1 MGELMG
7 LGAVD
12 WHDLLT
18 LAVRLGVD
26 LASATIVTWLVYF
39 RVYRNRDHLFTC
51 FVFNVVTLS
60 LCVFLKK
67 GSAELGFA
75 LALFGVFGILRY
87 RTEQIRTRDLTYLFL
102 AIGIGVING
111 VANHTVS
118 VAELLAVNAV
128 IVGVTSFC
136 ELGLAGGAERSI
148 PLVYDRLA
156 LLHPAQEAALIADLK
171 ARTGLPVVRVE
182 TQRFDLLRDA
192 AEITVFFRP
201 QPGREA

>member
-26 LASATIVTWLVYF
+26 LASVTVVTRLVYF
-39 RVYRNRDHLFTC
+39 RVYRNHDHLFTC

-60 LCVFLKK
+60 LCVLLKK

-75 LALFGVFGILRY
+75 LALFAVFGILRY

-102 AIGIGVING
+102 AIGLGLING
-111 VANHTVS
+111 VANRFVS
-118 VAELLAVNAV
+118 VAELLAVNA
-128 IVGVTSFC
+128 IVVAVTAFC
-136 ELGLAGGAERSI
+136 ELGLAGGPERSI
-148 PLVYDRLA
+148 PLVYDRLD
-156 LLHPAQEAALIADLK
+156 LLQKRGPAEEAALIADLT
-171 ARTGLPVVRVE
+171 ARTGLRVVRVE
-182 TQRFDLLRDA
+182 TQRVDLLRDS
-192 AEITVFFRP
+192 AEITVFCRP
-201 QPGREA
+201 

>member
-12 WHDLLT
+12 WRDLLT

-26 LASATIVTWLVYF
+26 LASATIVTGLVYF

-102 AIGIGVING
+102 AIGLGLING
-111 VANHTVS
+111 VANRFVS
-118 VAELLAVNAV
+118 VAELLAVNAI
-128 IVGVTSFC
+128 IVAVTAFC
-136 ELGLAGGAERSI
+136 ELGLAGGPERSI
-148 PLVYDRLA
+148 PLVYDRVE
-156 LLHPAQEAALIADLK
+156 LLQPAQEAALIADLT
-171 ARTGLPVVRVE
+171 ARTGLRVVRVE
-182 TQRFDLLRDA
+182 TQRFDLLRDS
-192 AEITVFFRP
+192 AEITAFCRP
-201 QPGREA
+201 